1 MQHHDLSEIP
11 DFLAAW
17 MREQR
22 WFASKGTDPRLER
35 IGGWS
40 FSDEGW
46 FARIETHLI
55 IDHGSAKPVLYQVPL
70 TYRQAPLE
78 ELKPFHIGTIVE
90 DDGVELHVYDGPHD
104 PAYAWALIRTILDDR
119 EADVDETS
127 LGATARGQRQPGV
140 EIATVVGS
148 HVLSGE
154 QSNTSIIYD
163 MVSADGHAVN
173 PMIVKVFRALHH
185 GENPDVVLQSAIA
198 GAGSRLVPQTMGSV
212 LAEWSDSGRE
222 EGRAIGHVAF
232 AQEFLPGVTDAWR
245 VALRAAEADADFQ
258 AEARALGEATAD
270 VHATLAAAL
279 PTVEAT
285 PEVIE
290 GIMVS
295 FRRRHATAE
304 REVPEIA
311 AFHDAIA
318 SVYDA
323 AEKGE
328 WPKLQRI
335 HGDYHLGQVLSV
347 PNRGWVLLDFEGEPL
362 RPMHERSL
370 PDVTLRDVAGMLRS
384 FDYVAGSY
392 ALAHP
397 GKSAAAWASAARRA
411 FVDGP
416 LRHRPPRE
424 PRPARRVRDRQGRVR
439 GDLRGTQ
446 PSGLAVDPAAGRRAP
461 RHPFEHARRGDHSGR
476 HRAARSGAAG
486 PLTSAG
492 TRSRGR
498 LRPRRA

>member
-22 WFASKGTDPRLER
+22 WFASKGTEPRLER

-78 ELKPFHIGTIVE
+78 ELKPFHIGSIVE

-163 MVSADGHAVN
+163 MVAADGQAIN

-212 LAEWSDSGRE
+212 LAQWSDSGRE
-222 EGRAIGHVAF
+222 EGRAVGHVAF

-285 PEVIE
+285 PDVIE

-397 GKSAAAWASAARRA
+397 GKSAATWASAARRA
-411 FVDGP
+411 FVDGYI
-416 LRHRPPRE
+416 
-424 PRPARRVRDRQGRVR
+424 
-439 GDLRGTQ
+439 
-446 PSGLAVDPAAGRRAP
+446 
-461 RHPFEHARRGDHSGR
+461 
-476 HRAARSGAAG
+476 ARSGIDLRANRALLDAFEIDKAVYEAIYEVRNRPGWLSIPLQAVQRLATRSSTLGAATTPGATGPREAG
-486 PLTSAG
+486 PITS
-492 TRSRGR
+492 
-498 LRPRRA
+498 

>member
-22 WFASKGTDPRLER
+22 WFASKGTEPRLER

-78 ELKPFHIGTIVE
+78 ELRPFHIGTTVE

-140 EIATVVGS
+140 EVATVVGS

-163 MVSADGHAVN
+163 MVSADGQAIN

-212 LAEWSDSGRE
+212 LAQWSDSGRE
-222 EGRAIGHVAF
+222 EGRAVGHVAF

-285 PEVIE
+285 PDVIE

-411 FVDGP
+411 FVDGYI
-416 LRHRPPRE
+416 
-424 PRPARRVRDRQGRVR
+424 
-439 GDLRGTQ
+439 
-446 PSGLAVDPAAGRRAP
+446 
-461 RHPFEHARRGDHSGR
+461 
-476 HRAARSGAAG
+476 ARSGTDLRANRALLDAFEIDKAVYEAIYEVRNRPGWLSIPLQAVARLATRSSTLGAATTPGATGPREAG
-486 PLTSAG
+486 PITS
-492 TRSRGR
+492 
-498 LRPRRA
+498 